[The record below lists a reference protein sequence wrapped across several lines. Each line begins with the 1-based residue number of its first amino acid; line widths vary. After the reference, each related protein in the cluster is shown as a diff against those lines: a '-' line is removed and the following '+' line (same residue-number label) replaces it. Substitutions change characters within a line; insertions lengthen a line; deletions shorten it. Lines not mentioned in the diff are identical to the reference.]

1 MQTGTISVQTENIF
15 PIIKKYLYSDQE
27 IFLRELVSNA
37 VDATQKLKTLSR
49 LGETKGELG
58 DLTIE
63 VKVDAEA
70 KILTISDK
78 GIGMT
83 QEEVEKYITQIAF
96 SSAKEF
102 AEKYEGKDADNI
114 IGHFGLG
121 FFSAFM
127 VANKVEINTLSFKE
141 DAEAVRWTSDGTTE
155 YTIEAS
161 DKAERGTDIIL
172 HIEEDANEYLREARI
187 EELLN
192 KYCRFLPVDIQFGTR
207 TEYVPVEKDEAEDSA
222 IEDAEIVEEDAEAT
236 ANTDEANAETTDAEA
251 VEDKEPETKEIQVP
265 KIINDTY
272 PIWKKTPAD
281 LTDEDYRNFYRALYP
296 MAEEPLFWIHLN
308 VDYPFNLTGVLFF
321 PKIKANIE
329 VRRDRIH
336 LYCNQVFVTDHVE
349 EIVPDFLMLL
359 HGVIDSPDIPLNVS
373 RSYLQSDPE
382 VKKIN
387 KYITRK
393 VGDKL
398 DEMFRKERE
407 NFEEKWESIG
417 VLVKYGMV
425 TDEKFYD
432 KAKKF
437 CLLTNTEGKLATFD
451 EYQEQIKALQ
461 TDKNNKIIAL
471 YTNDKENQHS
481 FIEAAK
487 GEGYDVLE
495 FDQLLDPH
503 FIGNLESKL
512 TDVQF
517 KRVDADPLHK
527 LIEKEG
533 ENVSVLTE
541 EQETSLTELFKGQIG
556 DDKVMVQVQPLSSS
570 ENPVVITRPEFMR
583 RMKDMSNLGGQSP
596 YGEMPEFFNVIVN
609 ANHPVVAKILE
620 GEGDKQAEAAKQ
632 LYDLALLQQGMLKG
646 ADLTAFV
653 NRSVNLM
660 G

>member
-49 LGETKGELG
+49 LGEAKGELG

-63 VKVDAEA
+63 VKLDADA
-70 KILTISDK
+70 KTLTISDK

-127 VANKVEINTLSFKE
+127 VAHKVEINTLSHKE
-141 DAEAVRWTSDGTTE
+141 GAEAVRWTSDGTTE

-161 DKAERGTDIIL
+161 DKAERGTDIVL
-172 HIEEDANEYLREARI
+172 HVEEEADEYLREARI

-207 TEYVPVEKDEAEDSA
+207 TEYVPVEKDETA
-222 IEDAEIVEEDAEAT
+222 IEDAEIVEDDAEAT
-236 ANTDEANAETTDAEA
+236 ASTEDATAETTPE
-251 VEDKEPETKEIQVP
+251 EPKEPETKEIQVP
-265 KIINDTY
+265 KIINSTH
-272 PIWKKTPAD
+272 PIWKKKPNE
-281 LTDEDYRNFYRALYP
+281 LTDEDYKNFYRALYP
-296 MAEEPLFWIHLN
+296 MGEEPLFWIHLN

-407 NFEEKWESIG
+407 NFEAKWESIG

-437 CLLTNTEGKLATFD
+437 CLLTNTEGALATFD
-451 EYQEQIKALQ
+451 EYQEKVKPLQ
-461 TDKNNKIIAL
+461 TDKNNKVVVL

-481 FIEAAK
+481 YIEAAK
-487 GEGYDVLE
+487 NEGYDVLE

-503 FIGNLESKL
+503 FIGNLEQKL

-541 EQETSLTELFKGQIG
+541 DQEKSLTELFKGQIG
-556 DDKVMVQVQPLSSS
+556 DDKVSVQVEPLSSS
-570 ENPVVITRPEFMR
+570 ENPVVITKPEFMR
-583 RMKDMSNLGGQSP
+583 RMKDMSNLGGQSM
-596 YGEMPEFFNVIVN
+596 YGDMPDFFNVVVN

-620 GEGDKQAEAAKQ
+620 GEGENQAQAAKQ

-646 ADLTAFV
+646 AALTEFV
-653 NRSVNLM
+653 NRSVGLM

>member
-49 LGETKGELG
+49 LGEAAGELG

-63 VKVDAEA
+63 VKVDADA
-70 KILTISDK
+70 KTLTISDK

-102 AEKYEGKDADNI
+102 AEKFQGKDADAI

-127 VANKVEINTLSFKE
+127 VANKVEIHTLSYKDGSE
-141 DAEAVRWTSDGTTE
+141 GVHWTSDGTTE
-155 YTIEAS
+155 YTIDTS
-161 DKAERGTDIIL
+161 DKANRGTDIIL
-172 HIEEDANEYLREARI
+172 HIEEEAAEYLREARI

-207 TEYVPVEKDEAEDSA
+207 TEYVPVEKDEAAA
-222 IEDAEIVEEDAEAT
+222 IEDAEVVEEDVEAT
-236 ANTDEANAETTDAEA
+236 ANEDATTDTDNAEVEAE
-251 VEDKEPETKEIQVP
+251 EPETKEIQVP
-265 KIINDTY
+265 KIINDTH
-272 PIWKKTPAD
+272 PIWKKKPAD
-281 LTDEDYRNFYRALYP
+281 LTDEDYKNFYRALYP
-296 MAEEPLFWIHLN
+296 MGEEPLFWIHLN

-321 PKIKANIE
+321 PKIKANFE
-329 VRRDRIH
+329 VRKDRIH
-336 LYCNQVFVTDHVE
+336 LYSNQVFVTDHVE

-398 DEMFRKERE
+398 DEMFRNERA

-432 KAKKF
+432 KAKNF
-437 CLLTNTEGKLATFD
+437 CLLTNTEGKLTTFD
-451 EYQEQIKALQ
+451 EYQEQVKPLQ
-461 TDKNNKIIAL
+461 TDKNNKIIVL

-481 FIEAAK
+481 YIEAAK

-495 FDQLLDPH
+495 FDKLLDPH

-527 LIEKEG
+527 LVEKEG

-541 EQETSLTELFKGQIG
+541 DQEKSLTDLFKTQIG
-556 DDKVMVQVQPLSSS
+556 DDKVMVQVEPLSSS
-570 ENPVVITRPEFMR
+570 ESPVVITRPEFMR
-583 RMKDMSNLGGQSP
+583 RMKDMSNLGGANM
-596 YGEMPEFFNVIVN
+596 YGDLPEFFNVIVN
-609 ANHPVVAKILE
+609 ANHPVVAKILAD
-620 GEGDKQAEAAKQ
+620 EGDKQAEAAKQ

-646 ADLTAFV
+646 AALTDFV
-653 NRSVNLM
+653 NRSVGLM